1 MKTPQTDW
9 TARSTELAQQLARS
23 ALGDRAAFRR
33 VYELSSGHLFAV
45 ILRIQRDRDL
55 AEDLLQEV
63 YVNAWKAAGSF
74 DAQRAQPLTWLTH
87 IARNKAIDSLRRAQ
101 AQPQTESLHADDDDD
116 DRPSTAERLADDAPG
131 PAALLERASDAR
143 QLGHCMQ
150 GLSAQQRQSVALA
163 FFDGLSHAE
172 VADQLCQP
180 LGTVKSWV
188 RRALMTLKTCLER
201 AAQRDA
207 GDGPVG
213 I

>member
-1 MKTPQTDW
+1 M
-9 TARSTELAQQLARS
+9 
-23 ALGDRAAFRR
+23 
-33 VYELSSGHLFAV
+33 
-45 ILRIQRDRDL
+45 
-55 AEDLLQEV
+55 V
-63 YVNAWKAAGSF
+63 YVKAWKAAGGF

-116 DRPSTAERLADDAPG
+116 RPDAAERLADDAPG

-150 GLSAQQRQSVALA
+150 GLSPQQRQSVALA

-172 VADQLCQP
+172 VADQMRQP

-188 RRALMTLKTCLER
+188 RRALQTLKTCLER

-207 GDGPVG
+207 GDRSVG
-213 I
+213 V